1 MSTILHRGRHAK
13 KSLHQTLKK
22 SLSIGAAVAIT
33 GGLVLVPQISDPASM
48 ANAVENSASSTPTS
62 TSADPTWVRTVT
74 AESPASE
81 TAESSAATES
91 TEASETPV
99 STEIPEAA
107 ETTAPAEKPA
117 PAESPASAETETA
130 SPSGTADPSESASPS
145 ATETP
150 EATEAAK
157 ESESA
162 AETDEAVQGDDI
174 AVPMT
179 IPDATATTAVIS
191 VKVGGDR
198 RADGTVAPLAGVKL
212 GLYGAGTASRV
223 GSNGLVSQGTAGVRY
238 DATWS
243 WTTCVSDAEGDCSF
257 VIPIRADPLPSST
270 GVAQDTR
277 FWVLEEGSPTGWYSN
292 PTLRVGGQ
300 GATPDGP
307 LAYRFRTDKQLRAG
321 TIYRSTTPMPT
332 FTAQNFDLSPDSYFM
347 RNGLIEVPDGLSG
360 DISSNDLTPGLV
372 TRTTGVWNQSRN
384 NPAFPAKCGMNVAL
398 IADTSGSL
406 GTTGLADLKASMG
419 SFVDAFRGTDTS
431 MSLFSFA
438 NDSPA
443 DGNSN
448 HPSLLPVTTAAQGS
462 TFKAQYAGW
471 NYGGGTNW
479 DRGLAAAA
487 NASAKFDL
495 AILLTDGLPTTSG
508 NHRENGNYAGT
519 RNSLRA
525 TDAGIFSANQL
536 KAQGT
541 RLIGLG
547 VGPAVTANG
556 DYNLRAVSGPTK
568 NSDYFRANNFA
579 AATAEMVKLANANCS
594 GSIEV
599 QKMIV
604 PANGTIDDATAAPA
618 GWKFDATSQTSSSM
632 TVSAPASQT
641 TATGG
646 NGKVDF
652 GLSFTAPATTGTIQ
666 ILETQ
671 QEGYQIF
678 PVGTKDEP
686 RNGTCKNLNTGATV
700 LVTNSGSANQP
711 GFTVSVLKNER
722 VSCQIYNKVVEKVE
736 EPGKL
741 EVAKSSNPASGTTVA
756 PGQTLTYTLTFK
768 NTGGQPVTVDQE
780 DVLTGVLDDAA
791 LVGAPVA
798 QSPLVAALNGA
809 GNRIK
814 VTGELAP
821 GDTKTVTYQVK
832 VKDPLPASAD
842 GKLGNYVV
850 KTGDNPPPTCEPEQ
864 PCTVHPVR
872 VTLSWNKVDPTG
884 NKLKGS
890 EWKLVPLKSDGTPNQ
905 VGAIVVQDCVAA
917 SAADCTGADKNP
929 AVGAFLLTGLVPG
942 KYQLLET
949 RAPAGYQLL
958 EDEID
963 LVVNTNLG
971 FGDIVNDLVEVP
983 VLPLTGGMG
992 SYLFMGAALICVVF
1006 VAAALLLQRRQVRI
1020 RALRQ

>member
-1 MSTILHRGRHAK
+1 MSTILHRGRHTK
-13 KSLHQTLKK
+13 KSLYQTLKR

-33 GGLVLVPQISDPASM
+33 GGLVLVPQISDPASI
-48 ANAVENSASSTPTS
+48 ANAVENSASSTPPS
-62 TSADPTWVRTVT
+62 TSANPTWVRTAT
-74 AESPASE
+74 AEPSESE
-81 TAESSAATES
+81 TAEGLAATES
-91 TEASETPV
+91 TKADEAPVSTETPKAVKTTVPAETPAPLESTAPTDASETP
-99 STEIPEAA
+99 
-107 ETTAPAEKPA
+107 
-117 PAESPASAETETA
+117 
-130 SPSGTADPSESASPS
+130 DPSESASPS
-145 ATETP
+145 ETP
-150 EATEAAK
+150 EETEAAK
-157 ESESA
+157 ESTSA
-162 AETDEAVQGDDI
+162 AASDEAVQGDDI
-174 AVPMT
+174 AMPMS

-212 GLYGAGTASRV
+212 GLYGAGTASKA

-257 VIPIRADPLPSST
+257 VIPIRADPVPSST

-443 DGNSN
+443 YGNSN

-462 TFKAQYAGW
+462 IFKAQYAGW

-508 NHRENGNYAGT
+508 DHGENGNYAGT

-556 DYNLRAVSGPTK
+556 DYNLRAVSGTTSG
-568 NSDYFRANNFA
+568 SDYFRANNFA

-641 TATGG
+641 TTASS

-700 LVTNSGSANQP
+700 PITNSGTAAQP
-711 GFTVSVLKNER
+711 GFTVQGLKNER
-722 VSCQIYNKVVEKVE
+722 VSCKIYNKVVEKVE

-741 EVAKSSNPASGTTVA
+741 EVAKSSDPASGTTVA

-780 DVLTGVLDDAA
+780 DVLTGVLDDAS
-791 LVGAPVA
+791 LVAGSISA
-798 QSPLVAALNGA
+798 QSPLVAALNDA
-809 GNRIK
+809 GNRLK

-832 VKDPLPASAD
+832 VKDPLPSSANAT
-842 GKLGNYVV
+842 LGNFVV
-850 KTGDNPPPTCEPEQ
+850 KTGDNPPPTCEPEE

-872 VTLSWNKVDPTG
+872 VTLSWNKVDLSG
-884 NKLKGS
+884 NMLKGS
-890 EWKLVPLKSDGTPNQ
+890 EWKLVPLNDS
-905 VGAIVVQDCVAA
+905 GATIDANAIEVKDCVAA
-917 SAADCTGADKNP
+917 GAAACTGTDKNP
-929 AVGAFLLTGLVPG
+929 VAGAFLLTGLVPG
-942 KYQLLET
+942 KYTLLET
-949 RAPAGYQLL
+949 KAPAGYQLL
-958 EDEID
+958 ENEID
-963 LVVNTNLG
+963 LVVNTNLA
-971 FGDIVNDLVEVP
+971 FGDIKNKQVEVP
-983 VLPLTGGMG
+983 LLPLTGGMG
-992 SYLFMGAALICVVF
+992 SYLFTGGALICVVF

-1020 RALRQ
+1020 RAFRQ